1 MPDLEA
7 SADLRECCAASSHP
21 VWCCV
26 SCGITEST
34 ESCMAGQKCDEFRRA
49 DLVQASQKM
58 TNALMLTTCMMNIGT
73 LFSVSAMATAATAS
87 FVGASA
93 FGLISLINFVKVRAR
108 LCSRSSCAGWMT
120 EKCISDHTCCVCPV
134 FKQFQVQPTK

>member
-1 MPDLEA
+1 MHG
-7 SADLRECCAASSHP
+7 R
-21 VWCCV
+21 
-26 SCGITEST
+26 TE
-34 ESCMAGQKCDEFRRA
+34 GDKFWRG

-58 TNALMLTTCMMNIGT
+58 TNSLMLTTCMMNIGT

-108 LCSRSSCAGWMT
+108 LCSRSPCAEWMT
-120 EKCISDHTCCVCPV
+120 EKCISDHTCRVCPV
-134 FKQFQVQPTK
+134 YKQFQVQTVPGAAHKVDACVKRTFPLL